1 MCPRGGLSA
10 AWRRGCH
17 RMRPT
22 LEEGRFLACAASRFA
37 QSHAF
42 GKHIVT
48 VCSLFPPN
56 TCHFLGGACGFFYFL
71 QGRGPL
77 FAVCVPYP
85 FFTHLTVRGVRFIYF
100 HMRRCLTHA
109 LFLSVSL
116 PPSVSGVTTRPSSGA
131 QLLQRLRSISAT
143 ARSSAPNCSTAQR
156 QYRPLICALS
166 AVVVAEA
173 IGSPRF
179 VASAASAR
187 QARNAVTA
195 LPTRSAHLF
204 TAANL

>member
-1 MCPRGGLSA
+1 MRRQQQHMCKNIVYSQSPSLPKRQVTVLCL
-10 AWRRGCH
+10 RFN
-17 RMRPT
+17 T
-22 LEEGRFLACAASRFA
+22 LRAASA
-37 QSHAF
+37 
-42 GKHIVT
+42 
-48 VCSLFPPN
+48 
-56 TCHFLGGACGFFYFL
+56 
-71 QGRGPL
+71 
-77 FAVCVPYP
+77 
-85 FFTHLTVRGVRFIYF
+85 
-100 HMRRCLTHA
+100 LTHA

-195 LPTRSAHLF
+195 LPTRSAHGACGEHKPRVAHSSAQP
-204 TAANL
+204 AAAHSARASCCGAVHSPPRESGSISSSGGRPPPPLSARLQRGQVQ